1 MPTKPPSL
9 LCGARTRRGTYCKA
23 PGNGQGGRCKL
34 HGGKS
39 TGPRTVEGR
48 ARIADAN
55 RRRAAAWRAWIEA
68 NDASLLAYGR
78 ARARSRRRRNA

>member
-23 PGNGQGGRCKL
+23 PGHGQGGRCKL

-39 TGPRTVEGR
+39 TGPRTAEGR
-48 ARIADAN
+48 ARIAESN
-55 RRRAAAWRAWIEA
+55 RRRAAAWRDWTAEHE
-68 NDASLLAYGR
+68 ASLLAYGR
-78 ARARSRRRRNA
+78 RRAEIRKV